1 MRAKL
6 KRILEE
12 NSARKNR
19 ISEQLREEPNSIERY
34 ITLLEYTR
42 RPELFADIA
51 RTEKE
56 LATANLVCRTMEE
69 NYVEFEEDTYSWSL
83 QSLAW
88 VKGVQLLLRRAQ
100 RKLDVVR
107 PTFRREVSE
116 KTDRLFEDFYV
127 AQQKIREFPANY
139 ELRFFRD
146 NLRGALDI
154 QETLQQLIATGN
166 GLRAQQRTLGY
177 EESNFNPFRLE
188 LESFQK
194 NVEFW
199 EFC

>member
-127 AQQKIREFPANY
+127 A
-139 ELRFFRD
+139 
-146 NLRGALDI
+146 
-154 QETLQQLIATGN
+154 
-166 GLRAQQRTLGY
+166 
-177 EESNFNPFRLE
+177 
-188 LESFQK
+188 
-194 NVEFW
+194 
-199 EFC
+199 

>member
-88 VKGVQLLLRRAQ
+88 VKGVQLLLRRA
-100 RKLDVVR
+100 
-107 PTFRREVSE
+107 
-116 KTDRLFEDFYV
+116 
-127 AQQKIREFPANY
+127 
-139 ELRFFRD
+139 
-146 NLRGALDI
+146 
-154 QETLQQLIATGN
+154 
-166 GLRAQQRTLGY
+166 
-177 EESNFNPFRLE
+177 
-188 LESFQK
+188 
-194 NVEFW
+194 
-199 EFC
+199 